1 MFNVVKMRFLSV
13 SELLNTIN
21 YWTMYWR
28 KKQQHNLRELSRFMC
43 IMYILMSSQ
52 VVTYTT
58 MLRSLKGAHAFFLVF
73 VTNKLPH

>member
-28 KKQQHNLRELSRFMC
+28 KKQQHNSRELSRFMC

-52 VVTYTT
+52 VVTHNN
-58 MLRSLKGAHAFFLVF
+58 AAFS
-73 VTNKLPH
+73 